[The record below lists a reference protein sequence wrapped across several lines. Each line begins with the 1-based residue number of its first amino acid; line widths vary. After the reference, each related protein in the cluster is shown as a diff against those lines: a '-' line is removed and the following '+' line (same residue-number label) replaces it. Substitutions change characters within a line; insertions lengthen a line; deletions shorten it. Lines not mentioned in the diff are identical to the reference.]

1 MLISIIVPVYN
12 TEKYL
17 RRCINS
23 ILAQTYVDY
32 ELLLVNDGS
41 TDGSGN
47 ICDEYAKNDSRVR
60 VFHKTNGGVSSARN
74 VGLEEAQGEWVTFV
88 DSDDWIDEHFL
99 MKMSENISS
108 EVDVIVSSVFSDK
121 CIDAQEFVNEML
133 KRSLPP
139 QVWGKLYRRNVL
151 KRSLQLPR
159 DLFWGEDLVTNVLVG
174 LGISGKVKITN
185 VCLYIY
191 DINESSISNNRVV
204 SLEYEEYFLH
214 VLQSRMG
221 VNNVKYYEDA
231 LNYTKLYIL
240 EDLIVCKQAVDYGLP
255 WVKELI
261 VWGID
266 NCKCLTLRQRIVLLI
281 RNNFICRYALAV
293 ERRLYRLTH

>member
-1 MLISIIVPVYN
+1 MVISIIVPVYN

-17 RRCINS
+17 QRCINS

-47 ICDEYAKNDSRVR
+47 ICDEYAKNDSRVK
-60 VFHKTNGGVSSARN
+60 VFHKKNGGVSSARN

-88 DSDDWIDEHFL
+88 DSDDWINEHFL

-108 EVDVIVSSVFSDK
+108 EVDLIVSSAFSDK
-121 CIDAQEFVNEML
+121 SIDAQEFVNEML

-151 KRSLQLPR
+151 KSSLQLPR

-174 LGISGKVKITN
+174 LGLSGRVKITSES
-185 VCLYIY
+185 LYVY

-204 SLEYEEYFLH
+204 SLEYEDYFLH

-221 VNNVKYYEDA
+221 EDNVKYYEDA

-240 EDLIVCKQAVDYGLP
+240 EDLIVCKQVVDYGLT
-255 WVKELI
+255 WVKELKL
-261 VWGID
+261 WGME
-266 NCKCLTLRQRIVLLI
+266 NSKYLTLRQRIVILI
-281 RNNFICRYALAV
+281 RNNVICRYALAV
-293 ERRLYRLTH
+293 ERRLHRLIY